1 MRRNSFFLNTDS
13 LDLKNNIREE
23 MKLLKQSLLFEI
35 KKLLNENKLE
45 INEIKTSI
53 ENLNIKFENFIHN
66 NNNNNTT
73 VYSNEKNNS
82 HFKEN
87 NPTENNNNS
96 SHIESNNSVE
106 YESNLESEFI
116 MEKSTNELTINK
128 NDLIN
133 LENKASKIKIKIT
146 IKNSGKIKWPAE
158 FEIKNDGYNDL
169 FRIKYKHKKELE
181 PGEEL
186 QIETNINFLNVNDLK
201 AQNYEL
207 FLIIV
212 DKDNKKIG
220 NGYLVISLNIKT
232 NKNIDMTES
241 ESKNFK
247 NWKSST
253 IKNNNKEV
261 SFNDEIKY
269 NNNFYN
275 INNSNNNKNIKKEI
289 LSDKFSNNQKFII
302 N

>member
-1 MRRNSFFLNTDS
+1 MKRNSFFLNTDS
-13 LDLKNNIREE
+13 IDLKNNIREE

-35 KKLLNENKLE
+35 KKLFNENKLE
-45 INEIKTSI
+45 IDEIKTSI
-53 ENLNIKFENFIHN
+53 ENLNIKFENFIH

-87 NPTENNNNS
+87 NPTENNNSFQN
-96 SHIESNNSVE
+96 ESNNSFE
-106 YESNLESEFI
+106 YKSELESEFI

-133 LENKASKIKIKIT
+133 LENKASKMKIKIT

-169 FRIKYKHKKELE
+169 FKVKYKHKKELE

-186 QIETNINFLNVNDLK
+186 QIETNIYFLNVNDLE

-261 SFNDEIKY
+261 IFNDEIQY

-275 INNSNNNKNIKKEI
+275 NYNNNDNNNNNNDNNNNINNNNNNR
-289 LSDKFSNNQKFII
+289 
-302 N
+302 